1 MTALIDGLRLVHFPS
16 STVEEQAFTELM
28 MIEKSVRIVNDGQ
41 YIITERQCAHLKDK
55 GIDYKI
61 DKIL

>member
-1 MTALIDGLRLVHFPS
+1 MSTTMAGMRLVHFAS
-16 STVEEQAFTELM
+16 GDAEEEAFSELM
-28 MIEKSVRIVNDGQ
+28 MIRKSVRVVNDDQ
-41 YIITERQCAHLKDK
+41 YVITEKECTHLKDK